1 MLSLFNP
8 NAPVGRRAML
18 RAGTL
23 SLGGLSLAHLLGL
36 KSEAATAELVRN
48 KTVVFLFMQGGPS
61 QIETFDPKMSAPAG
75 IQSATGEIQTT
86 VPGMTFGGTF
96 PLLAKQAHR
105 LSIVRSFVT
114 GDGNHDIKPVLTNGL
129 YKASL
134 GSIYSR
140 VAGPMHPVTG
150 IPRSAM
156 LYPAAVDPSSKKET
170 TSFGNH
176 ADPGVLG
183 SAFTPFLPG
192 TGPLNDNMRLNLP
205 EDRFT
210 DRQWLLRQLD
220 RINRE
225 VDSGALLAGM
235 DKFQVQ
241 AASTIL
247 SNVADAFNLSKED
260 PRQIARYDTAPLM
273 TPDQIS
279 RQWNNHPHYVTHVKT
294 LGKLM
299 LLARRL
305 CESGVG
311 FITVTTDFVWDNH
324 ADSNNA
330 GVEEGMRY
338 CGHPFDHAVSTFIE
352 DLHERGLSD
361 KVLLVCCGEMGRSPR
376 LNKRGGRDH
385 WGNLAPLLVS
395 GGGLAMGKV
404 IGQSTRDAAE
414 PLSEKVTISNLLA
427 TLGEVMFD
435 VPQMRLRPDLPADLV
450 KLFAESRPIPGL
462 T

>member
-1 MLSLFNP
+1 MLSVFNGD
-8 NAPVGRRAML
+8 APRGRRSML

-23 SLGGLSLAHLLGL
+23 GLGGLSLTHLFGL
-36 KSEAATAELVRN
+36 KAQAGTAELVRD
-48 KTVVFLFMQGGPS
+48 KTIVFLFMQGGPS
-61 QIETFDPKMSAPAG
+61 QVETFDPKIEAPSG
-75 IQSATGEIQTT
+75 IQSATGEVQTT

-96 PLLAKQAHR
+96 PKLARQAHR
-105 LSIVRSFVT
+105 VSIVRSFAT
-114 GDGNHDIKPVLTNGL
+114 GDGNHDIKPVVTPGL
-129 YKASL
+129 FKASL
-134 GSIYSR
+134 GAIYSR
-140 VAGPMHPVTG
+140 VAGPMHPVSG
-150 IPRSAM
+150 IPRSA
-156 LYPAAVDPSSKKET
+156 LLTPPAVDEKGLRT
-170 TSFGNH
+170 NTNFGNH
-176 ADPGVLG
+176 SDPGVLG
-183 SAFTPFLPG
+183 SAYTPFLPG
-192 TGPLNDNMRLNLP
+192 SGPLNDNMRLNLP

-210 DRQWLLRQLD
+210 DRQWLRQQLD
-220 RINRE
+220 RINRD
-225 VDSGALLAGM
+225 VDAGSLVGM
-235 DKFQVQ
+235 DKFQAQ

-260 PRQIARYDTAPLM
+260 PRMIARYDTAPLM
-273 TPDQIS
+273 TADQIS
-279 RQWNNHPHYVTHVKT
+279 RKWNNHAMYVSHVKT
-294 LGKLM
+294 LGRLM

-376 LNKRGGRDH
+376 MNSRGGRDH

-395 GGGLAMGKV
+395 GGGLSMGKV

-414 PLSEKVTISNLLA
+414 PLSERVTIANLLA
-427 TLGEVMFD
+427 TIGEAAFD
-435 VPQMRLRPDLPADLV
+435 VPQMRLRTDLPADLV
-450 KLFAESRPIPGL
+450 RLFAENRPIPGL
-462 T
+462 L

>member
-1 MLSLFNP
+1 MLSVFNGS
-8 NAPVGRRAML
+8 APTGRRAML

-23 SLGGLSLAHLLGL
+23 GLGGLALSHLMGL
-36 KSEAATAELVRN
+36 KAEAAAELV
-48 KTVVFLFMQGGPS
+48 KDKSVVFLFMQGGPS
-61 QIETFDPKMSAPAG
+61 QIETFDPKITAPAG
-75 IQSATGEIQTT
+75 IQSATGEVQTT

-105 LSIVRSFVT
+105 VSIVRSFAT
-114 GDGNHDIKPVLTNGL
+114 GDGNHDIKPLVTKDLF
-129 YKASL
+129 KASL
-134 GSIYSR
+134 GAIYSR
-140 VAGPMHPVTG
+140 VGGPMHPQKG

-156 LYPAAVDPSSKKET
+156 LYPEAVEAKGKKA
-170 TSFGNH
+170 SRDFGNH
-176 ADPGVLG
+176 ADAGVLG
-183 SAFTPFLPG
+183 SAYTPFIPG

-210 DRQWLLRQLD
+210 DRQWLLHQLD
-220 RINRE
+220 RINRD
-225 VDSGALLAGM
+225 VDSGTLLTGM
-235 DKFQVQ
+235 DKFQTQ

-247 SNVADAFNLSKED
+247 SNVADAFNLSRED
-260 PRQIARYDTAPLM
+260 SKVIARYDTSGLM

-279 RQWNNHPHYVTHVKT
+279 RAWNNHSAYVSHVKT

-311 FITVTTDFVWDNH
+311 FVTVTTDFVWDNH

-352 DLHERGLSD
+352 DVHQRGLSD
-361 KVLLVCCGEMGRSPR
+361 KILLVCCGEMGRSPR
-376 LNKRGGRDH
+376 MNSRGGRDH
-385 WGNLAPLLVS
+385 WGNLAPLLLS
-395 GGGLAMGKV
+395 GGGLQMGKV

-414 PLSEKVTISNLLA
+414 PLSEKVTIGNLLA
-427 TLGEVMFD
+427 TLGETMFD
-435 VPQMRLRPDLPADLV
+435 VPQMRLRPDLPPELV
-450 KLFAESRPIPGL
+450 RLFAENKAIPGL
-462 T
+462 S